1 MYIYVC
7 DGLYKFDDVIK
18 MESYVLIVIKFD
30 LQFTTI
36 NNFTGYLLKNKK
48 TTQNNRQCAHH

>member
-36 NNFTGYLLKNKK
+36 NNFTGYLQKNKK
-48 TTQNNRQCAHH
+48 TTQTFNEKV